1 MSDGEVG
8 IRGVCRVAP
17 FGEVVSVVAQI
28 GVVIHGGHVGRI
40 THLDAAVHSE
50 RPEIRKLL
58 LQLLQRKGR
67 GKTSTETLLLRSP
80 KNKYRNSTFA

>member
-17 FGEVVSVVAQI
+17 SGEVVSVVAQI

-40 THLDAAVHSE
+40 THLDAAVHSL
-50 RPEIRKLL
+50 RPEIRKSL
-58 LQLLQRKGR
+58 RKGR
-67 GKTSTETLLLRSP
+67 R